1 MDTYKDK
8 KSLFTIK
15 NYSRNFTLI
24 SFLYFGVFFF
34 ILGSNF
40 TNVDYMIVSRVG
52 GGIML
57 IGIAIFIFLFKKSKN
72 IVFFDDK
79 IIQTNL
85 FSIKHRNIVEK
96 IDNVDEIYIF
106 PNLFQHH
113 SWFLY
118 GSEKEKKDF
127 IGVNWFFSVIMLP
140 GLLLL
145 ELFGIMKSRK
155 TEFIVIGDIEIM
167 LSELSQ
173 GEYVNLNRF
182 LKEKFDIYIK
192 DIKRVN
198 IDGKITDPKQ
208 SSENLWS

>member
-1 MDTYKDK
+1 
-8 KSLFTIK
+8 
-15 NYSRNFTLI
+15 
-24 SFLYFGVFFF
+24 
-34 ILGSNF
+34 
-40 TNVDYMIVSRVG
+40 
-52 GGIML
+52 
-57 IGIAIFIFLFKKSKN
+57 
-72 IVFFDDK
+72 
-79 IIQTNL
+79 
-85 FSIKHRNIVEK
+85 
-96 IDNVDEIYIF
+96 
-106 PNLFQHH
+106 
-113 SWFLY
+113 
-118 GSEKEKKDF
+118 
-127 IGVNWFFSVIMLP
+127 MLP

-145 ELFGIMKSRK
+145 EFFGIMKSRK

>member
-1 MDTYKDK
+1 MDTYKDE

-127 IGVNWFFSVIMLP
+127 IGVNWFYGVIMLP

-198 IDGKITDPKQ
+198 LDGKITDPKQ

>member
-1 MDTYKDK
+1 MDTYKDE

-127 IGVNWFFSVIMLP
+127 IGVNWFYGVIMLP

>member
-1 MDTYKDK
+1 MDTYKDE

-127 IGVNWFFSVIMLP
+127 IGVNWFYGVIMLP

-192 DIKRVN
+192 DIKRIN

>member
-1 MDTYKDK
+1 M
-8 KSLFTIK
+8 S
-15 NYSRNFTLI
+15 
-24 SFLYFGVFFF
+24 VH
-34 ILGSNF
+34 
-40 TNVDYMIVSRVG
+40 VG
-52 GGIML
+52 NLLRRWG
-57 IGIAIFIFLFKKSKN
+57 N
-72 IVFFDDK
+72 I
-79 IIQTNL
+79 
-85 FSIKHRNIVEK
+85 
-96 IDNVDEIYIF
+96 

-127 IGVNWFFSVIMLP
+127 IGVNWFYGVIMLP

-173 GEYVNLNRF
+173 GEYVNLNKF

-198 IDGKITDPKQ
+198 LDGKITDQKQ

>member
-1 MDTYKDK
+1 MDTYKDEK
-8 KSLFTIK
+8 PLFTIK

-118 GSEKEKKDF
+118 GSEKEKRDF
-127 IGVNWFFSVIMLP
+127 IGVNWFFGVIMLP

>member
-1 MDTYKDK
+1 MDTYKDE

-15 NYSRNFTLI
+15 NYSGKFTI
-24 SFLYFGVFFF
+24 IYFLYFGVFFF

-127 IGVNWFFSVIMLP
+127 IGVNWFFGVIMLP

-198 IDGKITDPKQ
+198 LDGKITDPKQ

>member
-1 MDTYKDK
+1 MNTYKDE

-127 IGVNWFFSVIMLP
+127 IGVNWFYGVIMLP

-198 IDGKITDPKQ
+198 LDGKITDPKQ

>member
-1 MDTYKDK
+1 MDTYKDEK
-8 KSLFTIK
+8 PLFTIK

-24 SFLYFGVFFF
+24 SFLYFGVFYF

-79 IIQTNL
+79 IIQRNL

-118 GSEKEKKDF
+118 GSEKEKNDF
-127 IGVNWFFSVIMLP
+127 IGVNWFYGVIMLP

-198 IDGKITDPKQ
+198 LDGKITDPKQ

>member
-1 MDTYKDK
+1 MDTYKDE

-79 IIQTNL
+79 IIQRNL

-127 IGVNWFFSVIMLP
+127 IGVNWFYGVIMLP

-198 IDGKITDPKQ
+198 LDGKITDPKQ

>member
-1 MDTYKDK
+1 MNTYKDE

-96 IDNVDEIYIF
+96 IDNVYEIYIF

-127 IGVNWFFSVIMLP
+127 IGVNWFYGVIMLP

-198 IDGKITDPKQ
+198 LDGKITDPKQ

>member
-1 MDTYKDK
+1 MNLDKDEK
-8 KSLFTIK
+8 PLFTIK

-24 SFLYFGVFFF
+24 SFLYFGVFYF

-106 PNLFQHH
+106 PNLIQHH
-113 SWFLY
+113 AYFLY

-127 IGVNWFFSVIMLP
+127 IGVNWFFGVIMLP

-173 GEYVNLNRF
+173 GEYVNLNKF

-192 DIKRVN
+192 DSKRVN
-198 IDGKITDPKQ
+198 LDGKITDPKQ

>member
-1 MDTYKDK
+1 MNLDKDEK
-8 KSLFTIK
+8 PLFTIK
-15 NYSRNFTLI
+15 NYSGKFTI
-24 SFLYFGVFFF
+24 IYFLYFGIFFF

-40 TNVDYMIVSRVG
+40 TNVDYMIVSRAG

-127 IGVNWFFSVIMLP
+127 IGANWFFGVIMLP

>member
-1 MDTYKDK
+1 MDTYKDEK
-8 KSLFTIK
+8 PLFTIK
-15 NYSRNFTLI
+15 NYSGKFTI
-24 SFLYFGVFFF
+24 IYFLYFGVFFF

-127 IGVNWFFSVIMLP
+127 IGVNWFFGVIMLP

-145 ELFGIMKSRK
+145 EFFGIMKSRK